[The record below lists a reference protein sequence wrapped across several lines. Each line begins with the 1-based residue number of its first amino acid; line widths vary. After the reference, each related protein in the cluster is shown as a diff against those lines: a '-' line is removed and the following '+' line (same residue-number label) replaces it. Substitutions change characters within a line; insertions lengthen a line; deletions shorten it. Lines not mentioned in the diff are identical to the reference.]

1 MKLHRK
7 CLHCSKIL
15 IQRPMTFKS
24 SYLLWK
30 SWLLKAWGLNYSV
43 KKEEDLKT
51 VRTMIGLVHPL
62 RRHSRYHGR
71 VCV

>member
-1 MKLHRK
+1 
-7 CLHCSKIL
+7 
-15 IQRPMTFKS
+15 MTFKS